1 MKKNETK
8 PLQKSNLNLQE
19 IFFFVILIAATI
31 GFFSII
37 QPFLTDIFLAIV
49 LGILFKKPLAFF
61 IKVFKGKKGKATAV
75 TLLLVIFTIVIPV
88 TFIGIMISSEV
99 GTTYASFK
107 NSWPEVK
114 KYIEELPQKA
124 SSVPVL
130 RDVVDEVDWDKL
142 VENAGEK
149 LNLVI
154 EYFLGIIQQTFINAG
169 VLIVHFFIVLFLLYY
184 IFIDGNKLIERIQYL
199 VPLKDTEEKKMFE
212 KLEKVTD
219 AIVLNTF
226 MLGFIE
232 GAYGGILFSIL
243 GISSPVFWGMLMA
256 FLSIIPLV
264 GANTVLVPMAV
275 FQMLIG
281 NVSTGVLILV
291 IGTGAI
297 IINQNII
304 RPRLD
309 GHRSGMHPAIMFL
322 ASMGGLLLMGLV
334 GFLAG
339 PMITGLFLVTW
350 NLFGERYKRKLEEY
364 NRG

>member
-1 MKKNETK
+1 
-8 PLQKSNLNLQE
+8 
-19 IFFFVILIAATI
+19 
-31 GFFSII
+31 
-37 QPFLTDIFLAIV
+37 
-49 LGILFKKPLAFF
+49 
-61 IKVFKGKKGKATAV
+61 
-75 TLLLVIFTIVIPV
+75 
-88 TFIGIMISSEV
+88 
-99 GTTYASFK
+99 
-107 NSWPEVK
+107 
-114 KYIEELPQKA
+114 
-124 SSVPVL
+124 
-130 RDVVDEVDWDKL
+130 
-142 VENAGEK
+142 
-149 LNLVI
+149 
-154 EYFLGIIQQTFINAG
+154 
-169 VLIVHFFIVLFLLYY
+169 
-184 IFIDGNKLIERIQYL
+184 IDGNKLIERIQYL
-199 VPLKDTEEKKMFE
+199 VPLKDTEEKKMLE

-243 GISSPVFWGMLMA
+243 GVSSPVFWGMLMA

-364 NRG
+364 NKG